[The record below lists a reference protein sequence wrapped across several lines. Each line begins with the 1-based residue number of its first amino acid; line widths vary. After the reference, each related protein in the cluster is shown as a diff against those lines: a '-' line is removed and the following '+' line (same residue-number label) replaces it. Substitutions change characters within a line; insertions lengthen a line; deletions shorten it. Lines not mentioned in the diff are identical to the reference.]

1 MKRKQ
6 NWCLWI
12 LILGLWAILGAGSAF
27 AAGGA
32 AMTVSKSAIKINED
46 FEGIVTPKDGQ
57 EIRGL
62 RIHQTIAEDEER
74 DEWWFSWQGGEVRP
88 EWNDWM
94 FRDGVFRYTES
105 LEPAGTY
112 TLTAKITY
120 DAWDEDWESDEDDT
134 RSWQELDP
142 VTLTVTSDGRVGDFT
157 FTADKTTVTRGEE
170 IAITYG
176 TSANADHYWTDVQ
189 KLVSGDPEDEDANF
203 EWIDHLADVQGGT
216 GMLSTMNLEA
226 GDYYIVAKANGVGY
240 ETCDST
246 TGLVKITVTEPVLPA
261 SGVLV
266 KLSKTEIQTGEE
278 FEIAAYAP
286 DAEGFEVFWDCQA
299 GNQWRADFWGES
311 SFRESR
317 EEYWNSGSY
326 EIVVR
331 AWFEDGTYQD
341 ADPITMNVSAPM
353 GAIRIA
359 RPDDIPL
366 IHSPGE
372 DLSFVFRRPENANW
386 FGINIGY
393 EDENNKYQELLSL
406 NNHDR
411 EDEIAVF
418 IEGDQLRGGMVLEF
432 HLHANGAG
440 YDGAEVRGTIPVLD
454 AADDTA
460 ELSASET
467 AVLVNE
473 DFEVYIYPTGDEKIQ
488 AVRFFDG
495 DRWWY
500 DWNGG
505 EVRADD
511 WQLEEGYFRDG
522 HSFNRD
528 GTYTLVAQV
537 TYDDWDGSGEDPR
550 IWHTTNTLTVT
561 VTSNGRVGNFTFSL
575 DKTEVKR
582 GESIGVTYTQAEN
595 ARWYGIDLE
604 ILRGEDPDEDDSWE
618 WYDGGLAN
626 TEDLS
631 AEFSTLTLEPGRYR
645 AWAGCNNVGF
655 EGRESDN
662 IVEFTVLEAEV
673 PESGIMLNVTPTEI
687 LSGERFL
694 IEGYAPGASWFEVF
708 WDPEDNMDW
717 HAEWHSG
724 DSFRDTREEYDRS
737 GTYHLLVRAHFD
749 EDNYDDY
756 KEESVTIT
764 VTSQGEIHVAFPDEL
779 PSAVQAGEDMSFTV
793 QKPEHAEAFEVR
805 VGEEG
810 EEDDG
815 LFSQSSEDDSITVS
829 IPGGSLTE
837 GMVLCVRAA
846 AWGRGYDRGFGER
859 RIPVMGAADASVSLT
874 TYPADL
880 SALPV
885 NQDVRVRVEAEDMNL
900 VQLFD
905 GYGYREE
912 EEPDEDGSW
921 ERYINF
927 GESGNYSL
935 FARVSTDGGNTWKT
949 SGAISVTAVS
959 EGSVGVF
966 DFSDTSDIT
975 VAQGDFVTVSFTESE
990 HADHYWV
997 DVEKEGEEDGWQDVE
1012 NRCSGTNVTFA
1023 TANLEPGTYVINGRA
1038 GAVGYENR
1046 ESDSRIRLTVT
1057 EGAQEEAVELK
1068 VSKTETKTGEDVM
1081 FTISAPG
1088 ADRIALFNDSED
1100 KCWGEWDEDV
1110 CSESRS
1116 WNESGRYRFFAKAWF
1131 GEEEVLSEA
1140 VWITVTA
1147 ENGKVSLDGSQIPS
1161 YVEEG
1166 EDLIIRVPFPENA
1179 AAIGY
1184 RLGYD
1189 VGYDDEGGY
1198 VDLSDRRDDAEE
1210 DLELVV
1216 PAEKLPAAGRIIH
1229 VSLWAYAVNYEQND
1243 KHIQIQVIPAEA
1255 ADDEVIMSTN
1265 KSSYA
1270 AGEPIEVTVQYPEGC
1285 TLLEFF
1291 DGENTNTMDID
1302 PEAGEWMYPA
1312 DSDNPDFFPLFF
1324 NMAGNYTLY
1333 ARVSKDDG
1341 NTWLVSNRVTVTVT
1355 SEGTAP
1361 EMDVS
1366 EIPKFVCAGNEI
1378 RVTLKTPEGAE
1389 GFTHQ
1394 IWYNGDDAEFQDL
1407 SWYGAQGY
1415 SQDMQEVVIPAEYVR
1430 NGDSWSISWQT
1441 HVSGYDSSEGNCRI
1455 IVINHD
1461 LRKVAGKAATCEEPG
1476 AVEAWQCELCGKWY
1490 TDKTAATEIQEE
1502 DIAIPALGHTW
1513 DAGKVTK
1520 AATATAEGV
1529 KTYTCTVCGSAR
1541 TEAIPKISGGGSTTP
1556 ATPATPTT
1564 PTAPTTPAAPKNP
1577 EGDVSDPTSLAAAD
1591 AAAAKVSDTG
1601 EPLASGFAPLQLQS
1615 KKQDKTSITLTWS
1628 KVSGASGYVI
1638 YGNISGKANKYTR
1651 LVKQAGNSLKVTKL
1665 ANGAA
1670 LKKGT
1675 FYKFYVTAYQTV
1687 NGQDKVIATSKVAHV
1702 ATKGGKA
1709 KSKANNV
1716 KKVTVNKKKVT
1727 LAKKGKKFK
1736 LKAKTTLAFKKIKLK
1751 NRRKI
1756 KYESSDTKV
1765 ATVSSKGVIK
1775 AVGKGT
1781 CYVYVYSQ
1789 NGVFAKVTVKVKK

>member
-1 MKRKQ
+1 MKRKR
-6 NWCLWI
+6 NWGLWL
-12 LILGLWAILGAGSAF
+12 LILGLWTILGAGSAF

-32 AMTVSKSAIKINED
+32 VLEVSKSSVKVNEE
-46 FEGIVTPKDGQ
+46 FEVTVTPEAGQ
-57 EIRGL
+57 EIRGI
-62 RIHQTIAEDEER
+62 RIHQTMEEDENR
-74 DEWWFSWQGGEVRP
+74 DDWWFNWQGGEARP
-88 EWNDWM
+88 EWNDWL
-94 FRDGVFRYTES
+94 FEDGVFHDSQS

-112 TLTAKITY
+112 YLTAEITY
-120 DAWDEDWESDEDDT
+120 DAWDEDWESEEDDQ
-134 RSWQELDP
+134 RIWQELDP
-142 VTLTVTSDGRVGDFT
+142 VAITVTSDGQAGDFS
-157 FTADKTTVTRGEE
+157 FTVDKTTVPRGET
-170 IAITYG
+170 IAISYG
-176 TSANADHYWTDVQ
+176 TSANADHYWTDIHR
-189 KLVSGDPEDEDANF
+189 LVSGDPKDEDADF
-203 EWIDHLADVQGGT
+203 EWIDHLADVESGT

-226 GDYYIVAKANGVGY
+226 GDYYILAKANGVGY

-246 TGLVKITVTEPVLPA
+246 TGLLKITVTEPDLPA

-266 KLSKTEIQTGEE
+266 KLSKNEIQTGEE

-286 DAEGFEVFWDCQA
+286 DAKWFEVFWDYQE
-299 GNQWRADFWGES
+299 GDHWRTDFWGES
-311 SFRESR
+311 SFRETR

-331 AWFEDGTYQD
+331 AWFEDGTYQE
-341 ADPITMNVSAPM
+341 AEPVTMQVSAPN
-353 GAIRIA
+353 GVIRIA
-359 RPDDIPL
+359 RPDGIPSVL
-366 IHSPGE
+366 SPGE
-372 DLSFVFRRPENANW
+372 DLSFIFRRPENADW
-386 FGINIGY
+386 FEINIGY
-393 EDENNKYQELLSL
+393 EDENYEYQELLSL
-406 NNHDR
+406 NNHNR
-411 EDEIAVF
+411 NDEIPVF
-418 IEGDQLRGGMVLEF
+418 IEGDQMREGMILEVR
-432 HLHANGAG
+432 LHANGAG
-440 YDGAEVRGTIPVLD
+440 YDGAEVWGTIPVL
-454 AADDTA
+454 AVSDDTA
-460 ELSASET
+460 ELT
-467 AVLVNE
+467 ATKTEVLVNE
-473 DFEVYIYPTGDEKIQ
+473 NFEVYVRPTGENDIQ

-505 EVRADD
+505 EVRAGD

-522 HSFNRD
+522 HSFNR
-528 GTYTLVAQV
+528 GGAYTMVAQV
-537 TYDDWDGSGEDPR
+537 TFDAWDGDGEDPR
-550 IWHTTNTLTVT
+550 VWHTTNVLTVD
-561 VTSNGRVGNFTFSL
+561 VTSYGQVGNFTFSL
-575 DKTEVKR
+575 NKTEVKR
-582 GESIGVTYTQAEN
+582 GEPVGVTYTESEN
-595 ARWYGIDLE
+595 AKWYGIDLE
-604 ILRGEDPDEDDSWE
+604 ILRGEDPAEDDSWE

-631 AEFSTLTLEPGRYR
+631 ATLSTLTLEPGTYR
-645 AWAGCNNVGF
+645 AWAGCNNVGY

-662 IVEFTVLEAEV
+662 TIEFTVLEADV
-673 PESGIMLNVTPTEI
+673 PEDGIMLNVTPAEM
-687 LSGERFL
+687 LSGDQFL
-694 IEGYAPGASWFEVF
+694 IEGYAPGACWFEAF
-708 WDPEDNMDW
+708 WNSEDDLGW
-717 HAEWHSG
+717 YAEWHDG
-724 DSFRDTREEYDRS
+724 DSFRDSRQEYRNA
-737 GTYHLLVRAHFD
+737 GTYQLLVRAHLD
-749 EDNYDDY
+749 ENDYDNYID
-756 KEESVTIT
+756 KTVTIM
-764 VTSQGEIHVAFPDEL
+764 VTSLGEIRIVWPEEM
-779 PSAVQAGEDMSFTV
+779 PSFLQAGEDLTFTL
-793 QKPEHAEAFEVR
+793 QKPEYAEEFEVR
-805 VGEEG
+805 VEVEG
-810 EEDDG
+810 EDNE
-815 LFSQSSEDDSITVS
+815 LFRQWSEDDSISVS
-829 IPGGSLTE
+829 VPAGSLAE
-837 GMVLCVRAA
+837 GMVLRVNAD
-846 AWGRGYDRGFGER
+846 AWGHGYDNAYEDI
-859 RIPVMGAADASVSLT
+859 RIPVIGAADGSVSVT
-874 TYPADL
+874 TVPADL

-885 NQDVRVRVEAEDMNL
+885 NQDVRVRVEAEGMDL

-905 GYGYREE
+905 GYGYWEE
-912 EEPDEDGSW
+912 EEPDEDGGW

-1023 TANLEPGTYVINGRA
+1023 TADLEPGTYVINGRA

-1057 EGAQEEAVELK
+1057 EGSQEDAVELK

-1100 KCWGEWDEDV
+1100 ECWGEWDEDV
-1110 CSESRS
+1110 RSESRS

-1198 VDLSDRRDDAEE
+1198 VVLSDRRDDAEE

-1229 VSLWAYAVNYEQND
+1229 VSLWAHAVNYEQNN

-1265 KSSYA
+1265 KSSYV

-1366 EIPKFVCAGNEI
+1366 DIPKFVCAGNEI

-1461 LRKVAGKAATCEEPG
+1461 LRKVAGKAATCEEAG

-1502 DIAIPALGHTW
+1502 DIVIPAAGHQW
-1513 DAGKVTK
+1513 DAGIVTK
-1520 AATATAEGV
+1520 AATTAAEGV
-1529 KTYTCTVCGSAR
+1529 KTYTCSVCGATR
-1541 TEAIPKISGGGSTTP
+1541 TEAIPKINGGESS
-1556 ATPATPTT
+1556 TPTT
-1564 PTAPTTPAAPKNP
+1564 PAAPSTPAKPAAPKNP

-1601 EPLASGFAPLQLQS
+1601 EPVASSFAAIQLQS
-1615 KKQDKTSITLTWS
+1615 KKQANASITLTWN
-1628 KVSGASGYVI
+1628 KVKGASGYVI

-1651 LVKQAGNSLKVTKL
+1651 LAKQAGNSLKVTKL

-1687 NGQDKVIATSKVAHV
+1687 NGQDKVIATSKAAHV

-1736 LKAKTTLAFKKIKLK
+1736 LKAKTTLAFKTIKLK
-1751 NRRKI
+1751 KRRKI

-1775 AVGKGT
+1775 AVGKGS

-1789 NGVFAKVTVKVKK
+1789 NGTFAKVTVKVKK